1 VILGRGGKLGEVH
14 QSITEIHDKL
24 ENEHKYNSDQVINFI
39 EKLGFLDEADQIK
52 ICLEINQPFFTILT
66 NESLRPYIDDFLKIY
81 SNMLESGNYG
91 WSFAETI
98 ASNMRQ
104 IFKNPDV
111 NDKTRSR
118 ALEFA
123 IDAAIMMN
131 RFAAMDTCVEMIT
144 SVNNDELGVH
154 VSAVLQKN
162 RDSFIN
168 SIEPSQC
175 KCESIRKVLNAL
187 NK

>member
-1 VILGRGGKLGEVH
+1 
-14 QSITEIHDKL
+14 
-24 ENEHKYNSDQVINFI
+24 
-39 EKLGFLDEADQIK
+39 
-52 ICLEINQPFFTILT
+52 
-66 NESLRPYIDDFLKIY
+66 
-81 SNMLESGNYG
+81 MLESGNYG